1 MTYGCSFWFCYFI
14 AINLIVGLLNE
25 VPTMFLLFNYTVISL
40 AHFSTTFLVFSFF
53 SLSFQIWFI
62 PNMLI
67 IIITFNFIVA
77 DQNKFYM
84 LEPNGTHKF
93 YGCKFVR
100 WIYLMV
106 LKLLGFWVM
115 ANRRYC
121 WVETSFFVVLSQ
133 YQYSIVIFLY
143 SIVKIHYHAAGKW
156 RW

>member
-1 MTYGCSFWFCYFI
+1 MKSLLCFCFLI
-14 AINLIVGLLNE
+14 A
-25 VPTMFLLFNYTVISL
+25 VISL
-40 AHFSTTFLVFSFF
+40 ARFSTTFLVFSFF
-53 SLSFQIWFI
+53 SLSFGFI
-62 PNMLI
+62 PNVHNY
-67 IIITFNFIVA
+67 TNFYFIVA

>member
-1 MTYGCSFWFCYFI
+1 MKSLLCFCFLI
-14 AINLIVGLLNE
+14 A
-25 VPTMFLLFNYTVISL
+25 VISL
-40 AHFSTTFLVFSFF
+40 ARFSTTFLVFSFF
-53 SLSFQIWFI
+53 SLSFGFI
-62 PNMLI
+62 PNVHNY
-67 IIITFNFIVA
+67 TNFYFIVA

-121 WVETSFFVVLSQ
+121 WVETSFFVFLSQ

>member
-1 MTYGCSFWFCYFI
+1 MKSLLCFCFLI
-14 AINLIVGLLNE
+14 A
-25 VPTMFLLFNYTVISL
+25 VISL
-40 AHFSTTFLVFSFF
+40 ARFSTTFLVFSFF
-53 SLSFQIWFI
+53 SLSFGFI
-62 PNMLI
+62 PNVHNY
-67 IIITFNFIVA
+67 TNFYFIVA

-143 SIVKIHYHAAGKW
+143 SIIKIHYHAAGKW

>member
-1 MTYGCSFWFCYFI
+1 MKSLLCFCFLI
-14 AINLIVGLLNE
+14 A
-25 VPTMFLLFNYTVISL
+25 VISL
-40 AHFSTTFLVFSFF
+40 ARFSTTFLVFSFF
-53 SLSFQIWFI
+53 SLSFGFI
-62 PNMLI
+62 PNVHNY
-67 IIITFNFIVA
+67 TNFYFIVA

-84 LEPNGTHKF
+84 LEPHGTHKF